1 MQLGLIFTGGDLRVA
16 QLAELAGKAEA
27 SGFSLLTMAE
37 AWRSAWVPLTAM
49 AAATSRIRLGP
60 YVLNAYGR
68 SPLLAGMAAVDFNE
82 FSAGRLVLGVG
93 GGNRIIN
100 EQWQGTPHTRV
111 LAKMREYVTLMQRIA
126 RTAAGERLLFDGEI
140 HQMDWCPTVSPAAPP
155 YPVVLAAVFPQ
166 MMRVAAQVAD
176 GIGAGATLSP
186 GYITEVLKPR
196 AATAAVAVDRD
207 PASLGWTAVAI
218 TAVASARESAR
229 RLAREAICHLYA
241 PLPHPYYEY
250 TMREQGFGA
259 VADRLLELMPAGE
272 LERAIAA
279 IPDDCIDQLTIAGT
293 LAECREKLAAYNG
306 VVDSL
311 LLLNARGVTGNDI
324 DAAYGELLQL
334 PRAGGSD

>member
-16 QLAELAGKAEA
+16 QLAELATRAETN
-27 SGFSLLTMAE
+27 GFSMLAMAE

-49 AAATSRIRLGP
+49 AAVTRRIRLGP

-111 LAKMREYVTLMQRIA
+111 LTKMREYVTLMQRIA
-126 RTAAGERLLFDGEI
+126 RTDAGERLCFKGEV
-140 HQMDWCPTVSPAAPP
+140 HDMDWCPAVSPAAAP
-155 YPVVLAAVFPQ
+155 YPVVLAAVFPK

-176 GIGAGATLSP
+176 GIGAGATLSA
-186 GYITEVLKPR
+186 GYVTDVLKPR
-196 AATAAVAVDRD
+196 AAAAANAIERD
-207 PASLGWTAVAI
+207 PAELDWTAVAV
-218 TAVASARESAR
+218 TAVAPDRERAR
-229 RLAREAICHLYA
+229 RAAREAICHLYA

-259 VADRLLELMPAGE
+259 VVDRLLKLMPAGE
-272 LERAIAA
+272 LERAVAA
-279 IPDDCIDQLTIAGT
+279 IPDECIDRLTIAGT
-293 LAECREKLAAYNG
+293 LADCREQIAAYDG
-306 VVDSL
+306 VVDTL
-311 LLLNARGVTGNDI
+311 LLLNAIGVEND
-324 DAAYGELLQL
+324 DVDSAYGELLQL
-334 PRAGGSD
+334 PLD